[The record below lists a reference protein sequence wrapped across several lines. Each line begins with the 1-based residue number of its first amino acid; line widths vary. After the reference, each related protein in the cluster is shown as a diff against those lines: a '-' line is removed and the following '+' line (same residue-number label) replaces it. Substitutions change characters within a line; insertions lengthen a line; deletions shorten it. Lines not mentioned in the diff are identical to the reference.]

1 MFFERRIRKSTTK
14 QTKTKLCSAFQKG
27 LKESSYFCFLAE
39 METPSKMNRHSWRRC
54 GAEDI
59 TKYICLLFLFFVP
72 VKSLVVDGLF
82 RAQTDLALWSKYG
95 YTYVLC
101 RAFMWTAS
109 LQCAVFLDIV
119 SRASI
124 ESTPYRFAH
133 RYSCAAHSF
142 GFEAKNM

>member
-39 METPSKMNRHSWRRC
+39 METPSKMTRHSWRRC
-54 GAEDI
+54 GAEDK

-101 RAFMWTAS
+101 RAQLT
-109 LQCAVFLDIV
+109 LQCRKSMMDFILSCGQRLYSVQFF
-119 SRASI
+119 
-124 ESTPYRFAH
+124 STLYR
-133 RYSCAAHSF
+133 
-142 GFEAKNM
+142 ELQ